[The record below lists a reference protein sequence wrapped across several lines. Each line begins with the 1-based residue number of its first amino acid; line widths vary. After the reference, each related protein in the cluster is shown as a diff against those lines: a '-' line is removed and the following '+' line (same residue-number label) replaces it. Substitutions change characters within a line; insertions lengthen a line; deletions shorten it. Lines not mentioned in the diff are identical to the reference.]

1 MKKLRSLISQ
11 NKIFFAVYLAFALIG
26 LGIILYY
33 EKATGFKVLNPYHH
47 LGLNLFFS
55 LFTYLG
61 DGIFCIA
68 VGLIF
73 LLFKQR
79 RVSLLVLSSYA
90 LSGLIAQA
98 LKYFIIELRPGS
110 YSGLRDYQYFIQD
123 VTLRGSQASFPSGHT
138 TTAFAMAAVLAFWYR
153 DKRIGVV
160 LLLVAVMVGYSR
172 IYTGNHFMIDV
183 LGGSLIGIASAIVC
197 WLALVKKTWLV

>member
-1 MKKLRSLISQ
+1 MNKLRSLISQ
-11 NKIFFAVYLAFALIG
+11 NRLFFSVYLAFALIG

-33 EKATGFKVLNPYHH
+33 EKATGFKILNPYHH

-61 DGIFCIA
+61 DGAFA
-68 VGLIF
+68 MSVGLIF

-79 RVSLLVLSSYA
+79 RICLLVWSSYI

-98 LKYFIIELRPGS
+98 LKYFITELRPGS
-110 YSGLRDYQYFIQD
+110 YPGLSDYQYFIQD

-138 TTAFAMAAVLAFWYR
+138 TTAFALAAVLAFWYK
-153 DKRIGVV
+153 DKRISI
-160 LLLVAVMVGYSR
+160 LLLLLAVMVGYSR

-183 LGGSLIGIASAIVC
+183 LGGSIIGIASAIVC